1 MSAQKLFFSSHT
13 PRRNFRGVMW
23 LLFCVLLAHSFD
35 SCAAHLG
42 GPGILGDPTVRSL
55 AATSQSKAPCPAG
68 TSGSCQSC
76 TRSSHLPLDG
86 CDLLSESAVLTASQ
100 HQIEHP
106 TVLLAATVAVIP
118 AMPQV
123 IALAG
128 CLYGRAGP
136 PETPPRSV
144 VLRSSLSSRAPPLSV

>member
-1 MSAQKLFFSSHT
+1 MSAQKLFFSSHA

-23 LLFCVLLAHSFD
+23 LLLCVLLAHSFD

-42 GPGILGDPTVRSL
+42 GPGVLDGPAVCSL
-55 AATSQSKAPCPAG
+55 AATPQIKAPCPAG
-68 TSGSCQSC
+68 TSGACQSC

-86 CDLLSESAVLTASQ
+86 CDLLSEDAVLAASQ
-100 HQIEHP
+100 HQIKHP

-118 AMPQV
+118 AIPQV

-128 CLYGRAGP
+128 CLHGRAGP
-136 PETPPRSV
+136 PATLPRSV